1 MPAPLGLMPQNC
13 IPPDALAFQTVRC
26 QTALL
31 ACVKH
36 SAALQRSCFLVI
48 LTKTFQGSGL
58 ITNDIAK
65 DSLSSGVGLYLR
77 RLLPGAPYSESS
89 ENDPSEECEYTE
101 ESVDEA
107 VGEAIEVFRKKLKDC
122 LNKASTLEATKACG
136 DIE

>member
-1 MPAPLGLMPQNC
+1 MTLRK
-13 IPPDALAFQTVRC
+13 IALAL
-26 QTALL
+26 ALGFT
-31 ACVKH
+31 CVGYSH
-36 SAALQRSCFLVI
+36 
-48 LTKTFQGSGL
+48 
-58 ITNDIAK
+58 
-65 DSLSSGVGLYLR
+65 
-77 RLLPGAPYSESS
+77 GAPYSESS